1 MTESTGSLT
10 SGRPL
15 WQVVLGLALYFALA
29 LNLALAMKLWAI
41 LEALPTVSLG
51 FVISL
56 PFFFVAAFNLIF
68 HCLSWPR
75 LTKPLFIPL
84 LVVSSLVSYTMV
96 QYGILPDQEVVAS
109 AVETNAHELGSY
121 FSASLL
127 LWVTGFGVLPALVLW
142 RTRIHYGG
150 TLPRFLLLNKLVP
163 MVASV
168 AVIALIAALYYV
180 DYASVGRNNSYLRK
194 MIVPTHFV
202 YSVGKFVK
210 HNYLTTPEPYR
221 ELGKDAHILAEPKD
235 GKPRLLVLVIGE
247 TARAA
252 NQQLNGYERETNPYT
267 SQIDELVYFPDVAT
281 CGTATAV
288 SVPCM
293 FSDFDRG
300 HFDRASATNQDNL
313 MDILTRAGIATV
325 WRDND
330 GGSQKVAN
338 HISYESISADSDAA
352 LCDGKT
358 CFDEVLLKGLGE
370 RIDAMQGDRVV
381 VLHLI
386 GSHGPTYFKRY
397 PKAFAHFQPA
407 CERADIENCSQQEL
421 VNVYDNTLRYTD
433 WVLSQVVSLLKA
445 RQADYHSAMLY
456 LSDHGESLG
465 EDGLYLHG
473 MPYALAPLEQRRVP
487 MMMWLTPD
495 FRGDEGLG
503 LQCIQQQAQKGGWSQ
518 DNFFHTV
525 LGLMEVGSDEYL
537 PTMDILSH
545 CRG

>member
-1 MTESTGSLT
+1 MTDRVTPSA

-15 WQVVLGLALYFALA
+15 WQVVLGLALYFTLA
-29 LNLALAMKLWAI
+29 LNLALALKLGTI
-41 LEALPTVSLG
+41 LSQLPTVSPG
-51 FVISL
+51 FVLSL

-68 HCLSWPR
+68 HLLAWPY
-75 LTKPLFIPL
+75 LTKPLFSLL
-84 LVVSSLVSYTMV
+84 LVVSSVLSYAMV
-96 QYGILPDQEVVAS
+96 QYGILADTEVIAS
-109 AVETNAHELGSY
+109 AVETNAHELASY
-121 FSASLL
+121 FSPVLL
-127 LWVTGFGVLPALVLW
+127 LWVGLLGVLPALWLW
-142 RTRIHYGG
+142 RTRVSYGRSVPAMLG
-150 TLPRFLLLNKLVP
+150 GKLVS
-163 MVASV
+163 MVVSLG
-168 AVIALIAALYYV
+168 VIGLIAALYYV

-194 MIVPTHFV
+194 MIIPTHFV
-202 YSVGKFVK
+202 YSVGKFVR
-210 HNYLTTPEPYR
+210 HNYLETPKPYV
-221 ELGKDAHILAEPKD
+221 ELGQDAHILKESDD

-252 NQQLNGYERETNPYT
+252 NQQLNGYPRETNPYT
-267 SQIDELVYFPDVAT
+267 SALDGLVYFPDVAT

-288 SVPCM
+288 SVPCL

-300 HFDRASATNQDNL
+300 HFDRAAATNQDNL
-313 MDILTRAGIATV
+313 MDILTRAGIATL

-330 GGSQKVAN
+330 GGSQKVAS
-338 HISYESISADSDAA
+338 HIAYEAVPADSDPT

-358 CFDEVLLKGLGE
+358 CFDEVLLKGLAE
-370 RIDAMQGDRVV
+370 RVNAMSGDRVV

-397 PKAFAHFQPA
+397 PKAFAHFKPA
-407 CERADIENCSQQEL
+407 CERADIENCTEQEL

-433 WVLSQVVSLLKA
+433 WVLSQVVAYLKA
-445 RQADYHSAMLY
+445 HQAEYHSAMLY

-487 MMMWLTPD
+487 MMMWLSPD
-495 FRGDEGLG
+495 FREDEGVA
-503 LQCIQQQAQKGGWSQ
+503 LQCVEQQARQGGWSQ

-525 LGLMEVGSDEYL
+525 LGLMEVGSGVYQS
-537 PTMDILSH
+537 PMDILSA